1 MLAVAHGNS
10 DNGDGLLSAVRDRT
24 AERTGHDGTVQLNLQ
39 LGADRLN
46 SAVEASRLSSY
57 DPELQKAWDQYCRDD
72 GYPPPYRRVSTLLNR
87 LYQSDSRFLYGV
99 FCFADDPENRNTT
112 VVNGSSGLLYHQARE
127 LWQTDASPILA
138 MELDTTVGFWVQ
150 DGRLYLVRNLMDSS
164 YDRIGTL
171 SLVLDTDYFFGDLA
185 LLPWVSAV
193 SVSLA
198 PQAALTLK
206 GEIPFQP
213 RERILEHTIRD
224 RDYTLYGT
232 AAWDYAALSTG
243 AKSYRYFDRGAGC
256 PVLQHSQPGLQASG

>member
-46 SAVEASRLSSY
+46 SAVEAS
-57 DPELQKAWDQYCRDD
+57 
-72 GYPPPYRRVSTLLNR
+72 
-87 LYQSDSRFLYGV
+87 
-99 FCFADDPENRNTT
+99 
-112 VVNGSSGLLYHQARE
+112 
-127 LWQTDASPILA
+127 PILA
-138 MELDTTVGFWVQ
+138 MELDTTVGFWVR

-185 LLPWVSAV
+185 LLPWVSAI